1 MSANGK
7 RKTWDK
13 AVMVRA
19 IHCVRS
25 GEMGYLK
32 ASKYFQIPKR
42 SLERYVKDKNR
53 TPKEL
58 VGVCLGRKPVLSNQ
72 LENQLV
78 NYCIAMEKRFCAL
91 RSKDIR
97 SLAFELALRNGLK
110 HPINI
115 NTRSAG
121 KKWLQAF
128 LKRHRDLSMRTPQG
142 ISASRVKAFTPENV
156 AKFFDIYEPIAAM
169 VDHKAHR
176 IFNVDETGITTVQHK
191 HSKVI
196 AAKGKKQVAAIK
208 SSERGNL
215 VTIVTCM
222 NAAGTFVPPLIVFP
236 RKNMKEELMNGAPAG
251 SISAC
256 HPSGWIQTHIFTQ
269 WFDHFVTFVKPSVD
283 DPAVLILDGYY
294 SHTKNIDIVD
304 KERQNYVHVVCLPP
318 HSTHAMQPLDVG
330 FMGPFK
336 TYYAQE
342 IETWL
347 ASNPGRVV
355 TPLMVARLFGKA
367 YTRAATM
374 ETSVN
379 AFRKTG
385 LVPCNRHIFR
395 DHDFAIHSDA
405 ANEDRPTTSEH
416 PPLGTP
422 DTPGTS
428 SGSAIEV
435 SPEDVRPIPRLTKPF
450 QDPTQ
455 QGKPSHSGSAQLLT
469 STPYR
474 RQLQQAK
481 EKKTVAETKKT
492 AAKRLFGKAQK
503 SSKRK
508 VREDSSSDS
517 DCQSFES
524 ENSDNDYE
532 DEDTECL
539 LCTGHFSDDQ
549 HGEKW
554 AQCVRCYRWAHEDCG
569 VEEDNFVCPNC
580 VKLKCK

>member
-1 MSANGK
+1 MSPNGK

-13 AVMVRA
+13 AAMVRA

-53 TPKEL
+53 TPEEL
-58 VGVCLGRKPVLSNQ
+58 VGVCLGRKPVLSKE

-78 NYCIAMEKRFCAL
+78 NYCIGMEERFYAL

-97 SLAFELALRNGLK
+97 SLAFQLALRNGLK
-110 HPINI
+110 HPFNINI
-115 NTRSAG
+115 SSAG
-121 KKWLQAF
+121 KKWLRAF
-128 LKRHRDLSMRTPQG
+128 LKRHPVLSMRTPQG
-142 ISASRVKAFTPENV
+142 ISAARVKAFTPENV

-196 AAKGKKQVAAIK
+196 AAKGKKQVAAMT

-236 RKNMKEELMNGAPAG
+236 RKNMKEELMDGAPAG

-283 DPAVLILDGYY
+283 DPAVLILDGHY
-294 SHTKNIDIVD
+294 SHTKNIDIID
-304 KERQNYVHVVCLPP
+304 KARQNYVHVICLPP
-318 HSTHAMQPLDVG
+318 HSTHKMQPLDVG

-374 ETSVN
+374 EASVN

-405 ANEDRPTTSEH
+405 ANGDRPTTSEH

-422 DTPGTS
+422 DRPGTS
-428 SGSAIEV
+428 SGSANQV
-435 SPEDVRPIPRLTKPF
+435 SPEDVRPIPRLAKPF

-455 QGKPSHSGSAQLLT
+455 QGKPSRSGSAQLLT
-469 STPYR
+469 SSPYR

-539 LCTGHFSDDQ
+539 FCTGRFSDDQ
-549 HGEKW
+549 HGENW
-554 AQCVRCYRWAHEDCG
+554 VQCVRCYRWAHEDCG